1 MGSRWQYVV
10 DRAQTAGWKRRQAIT
25 IHQRIRQL
33 CCSQP
38 WRRLRSPLVIHTVRT
53 SVFSL
58 LSVSVGVHARAPGF
72 THQQRQVK
80 EKKPAH
86 SRRRREKTKNTT
98 PRPYGY
104 GLQAAA
110 ARVSSPVML
119 TVHCSLNSTRS
130 GVSGGGSGFINSP
143 AVAESVVRARTRLR
157 YAPTLRLRPATAIS
171 SCTAHGPIRDESDR
185 GKGK

>member
-1 MGSRWQYVV
+1 MSFHFSRSRSVFMP
-10 DRAQTAGWKRRQAIT
+10 GRQAS
-25 IHQRIRQL
+25 RISSDRSKKR
-33 CCSQP
+33 SQ
-38 WRRLRSPLVIHTVRT
+38 HTVDD
-53 SVFSL
+53 
-58 LSVSVGVHARAPGF
+58 A
-72 THQQRQVK
+72 
-80 EKKPAH
+80 EKRPKI
-86 SRRRREKTKNTT
+86 
-98 PRPYGY
+98 PRH
-104 GLQAAA
+104 GLTVTAFKLRLQ
-110 ARVSSPVML
+110 VSSPVML